1 MIESIMYFAIGFCVA
16 GLSVLMV
23 VPLVHGRAVRLI
35 TRQLEGAIPS
45 MAEILADK
53 DLQRAEFAM
62 STRRLEVSLE
72 QLKTKAACQLAE
84 LGGKGDAINRLK
96 IELGALQDQLRTS
109 EENSAIKANG
119 VREAQCALSE
129 KETELAKLTSALEE
143 RSVLADSQ
151 KVEIVALTGQVQ
163 TLKERLAQ
171 AGEEVRAAAARDAAV
186 HDAERTLSEKESEL
200 AKLTSTLEERS
211 VLIGSQKA
219 EISALTRQV
228 QTLKERLAQAGEE
241 VSAADA
247 RRNTERIN
255 LNAAAHQLAEERVK
269 FEKFR
274 HRVAELVGQVRAQT
288 NHDKILARRT
298 QQDLES
304 RLIEQSRLLNERELE
319 LKHLRDEIAI
329 ARKAEYDLRVA
340 MIEIDGHTDAAA
352 QNFKA
357 ENARLQAA
365 LDRANGD
372 RARLAYELAHMRRQG
387 MDTQAA

>member
-23 VPLVHGRAVRLI
+23 VPLVHGRAVRLT

-45 MAEILADK
+45 LAEILADK

-62 STRRLEVSLE
+62 STRRLEVILE

-84 LGGKGDAINRLK
+84 LGRKGDAINRLK

-143 RSVLADSQ
+143 RSVLANSQ

-288 NHDKILARRT
+288 NHDKILARHT

-340 MIEIDGHTDAAA
+340 MIEIEGHTDAAA

-357 ENARLQAA
+357 ENVRLQVA

-372 RARLAYELAHMRRQG
+372 RARLAYELAPVRRQG
-387 MDTQAA
+387 KDTRAA

>member
-1 MIESIMYFAIGFCVA
+1 M
-16 GLSVLMV
+16 
-23 VPLVHGRAVRLI
+23 
-35 TRQLEGAIPS
+35 
-45 MAEILADK
+45 
-53 DLQRAEFAM
+53 
-62 STRRLEVSLE
+62 
-72 QLKTKAACQLAE
+72 
-84 LGGKGDAINRLK
+84 
-96 IELGALQDQLRTS
+96 
-109 EENSAIKANG
+109 
-119 VREAQCALSE
+119 
-129 KETELAKLTSALEE
+129 
-143 RSVLADSQ
+143 
-151 KVEIVALTGQVQ
+151 
-163 TLKERLAQ
+163 
-171 AGEEVRAAAARDAAV
+171 